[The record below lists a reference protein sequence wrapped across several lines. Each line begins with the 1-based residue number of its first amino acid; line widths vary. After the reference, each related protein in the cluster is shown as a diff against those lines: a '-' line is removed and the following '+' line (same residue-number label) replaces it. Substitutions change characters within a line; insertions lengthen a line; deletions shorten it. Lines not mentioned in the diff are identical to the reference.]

1 MAAKAKATRL
11 MDSEM
16 PTTER
21 PSIPTIP
28 QRRAHHEVIDVDE
41 LDDEQRPS
49 RRPRHPVPSDN
60 SSRDMMSPDVI
71 ILDSDDGSE
80 PGPSTGRRPG
90 VSILTYPSSAYP
102 NSVIPGGRLRSP
114 PPPDQIIHS
123 PPPVPRL
130 ISRPRPLNQPHF
142 LPPDVV
148 RPNAEPLAFE
158 RAVTPHAAR
167 PASHP
172 PPRNAPPPRRPIIN
186 LGGGFTSS
194 NHQLEAELIRRQQAR
209 EGARQRYFEHLRIAR
224 GIHQRH
230 GFLSQTIG
238 RIFPSWLFADPTEEE
253 MMDALAFSELA
264 TADVG
269 LFGEDRAP
277 LRRTTHE
284 YRVAYTH
291 PYPPVSGFAHD
302 FESPSPS
309 VSVIDVDEE
318 PGPSTKA
325 SGSCSPSKKNEN
337 FNTLVCARCL
347 DPLVLGGS
355 NMSDDER
362 SRRRLWGL
370 RCGHM
375 LDGKCIDELMK
386 PRPAPNLELTGTEVV
401 AIEPPSNGLQGQ
413 SSSTQSQDG
422 TQSVLPG
429 EAIPS
434 DGKSPSRFTKA
445 RGKARAIEPPSQSSQ
460 PVEVTSDQ
468 TTFRENNT
476 MRSRLRPRNNTGHVN
491 HISSSSPTSPH
502 TQAQLSQSSSQRS
515 PATGNRSI
523 VANTHHHPK
532 RRAKGKGKQKVMEPV
547 ILERYEWRC
556 PVALCERL
564 HLSLNIESRG
574 WVMDETQGAIP
585 IFA

>member
-1 MAAKAKATRL
+1 
-11 MDSEM
+11 
-16 PTTER
+16 
-21 PSIPTIP
+21 
-28 QRRAHHEVIDVDE
+28 
-41 LDDEQRPS
+41 
-49 RRPRHPVPSDN
+49 
-60 SSRDMMSPDVI
+60 
-71 ILDSDDGSE
+71 
-80 PGPSTGRRPG
+80 
-90 VSILTYPSSAYP
+90 
-102 NSVIPGGRLRSP
+102 
-114 PPPDQIIHS
+114 
-123 PPPVPRL
+123 
-130 ISRPRPLNQPHF
+130 
-142 LPPDVV
+142 
-148 RPNAEPLAFE
+148 
-158 RAVTPHAAR
+158 
-167 PASHP
+167 
-172 PPRNAPPPRRPIIN
+172 
-186 LGGGFTSS
+186 
-194 NHQLEAELIRRQQAR
+194 
-209 EGARQRYFEHLRIAR
+209 
-224 GIHQRH
+224 
-230 GFLSQTIG
+230 
-238 RIFPSWLFADPTEEE
+238 

-264 TADVG
+264 TPDVG
-269 LFGEDRAP
+269 PFGEDRVP

-291 PYPPVSGFAHD
+291 PYPPVAGFTHD

-318 PGPSTKA
+318 PGPSSKA
-325 SGSCSPSKKNEN
+325 SGSSSSSKHNEN

-355 NMSDDER
+355 NMSEDER

-386 PRPAPNLELTGTEVV
+386 PRPVPNLELTGTEVA

-413 SSSTQSQDG
+413 SSSPESQGG
-422 TQSVLPG
+422 TQSLVPG

-434 DGKSPSRFTKA
+434 DGKSLSRLTKA

-460 PVEVTSDQ
+460 AAEVTSEQ
-468 TTFRENNT
+468 TSLAENNSI
-476 MRSRLRPRNNTGHVN
+476 RSRLRPRNNTGHVD
-491 HISSSSPTSPH
+491 HIFLSSPTSSH
-502 TQAQLSQSSSQRS
+502 TRAQRSHSSSQRS

-523 VANTHHHPK
+523 VANPYHNPK
-532 RRAKGKGKQKVMEPV
+532 RRPKGKGKQKAMEPV

>member
-1 MAAKAKATRL
+1 M
-11 MDSEM
+11 
-16 PTTER
+16 
-21 PSIPTIP
+21 
-28 QRRAHHEVIDVDE
+28 
-41 LDDEQRPS
+41 
-49 RRPRHPVPSDN
+49 
-60 SSRDMMSPDVI
+60 
-71 ILDSDDGSE
+71 
-80 PGPSTGRRPG
+80 
-90 VSILTYPSSAYP
+90 
-102 NSVIPGGRLRSP
+102 
-114 PPPDQIIHS
+114 
-123 PPPVPRL
+123 
-130 ISRPRPLNQPHF
+130 

-158 RAVTPHAAR
+158 RAMTPRIAR
-167 PASHP
+167 PTSHP
-172 PPRNAPPPRRPIIN
+172 PPGDAPPPRRPIIN
-186 LGGGFTSS
+186 LGGGFISS
-194 NHQLEAELIRRQQAR
+194 NHQLEAELFRRQQAR
-209 EGARQRYFEHLRIAR
+209 DRARQRYFEHLRIAR

-238 RIFPSWLFADPTEEE
+238 RIFPSWLFGDPTEEE
-253 MMDALAFSELA
+253 MMDALAFSEFA
-264 TADVG
+264 TPDG

-291 PYPPVSGFAHD
+291 PYPPVPGFTHD

-309 VSVIDVDEE
+309 ASVIDVDDE

-325 SGSCSPSKKNEN
+325 SGSSSPSKSNEN

-355 NMSDDER
+355 NMSEDER

-386 PRPAPNLELTGTEVV
+386 PRPAPNLELTGTEV
-401 AIEPPSNGLQGQ
+401 AAMKPPSNGLQGQ
-413 SSSTQSQDG
+413 SSWTKSQNG
-422 TQSVLPG
+422 TQSVVPDETKSL
-429 EAIPS
+429 

-445 RGKARAIEPPSQSSQ
+445 RGKARAIEPPSQSLQ
-460 PVEVTSDQ
+460 PAEVTSDQ
-468 TTFRENNT
+468 TAFIENNSI
-476 MRSRLRPRNNTGHVN
+476 RSRLRPRNNSGHVD
-491 HISSSSPTSPH
+491 HVFPSSPMASH
-502 TQAQLSQSSSQRS
+502 TRAQFSQSSSQRS
-515 PATGNRSI
+515 P
-523 VANTHHHPK
+523 VANSYHNPK
-532 RRAKGKGKQKVMEPV
+532 RRPKGKGKQKVMEPV

>member
-1 MAAKAKATRL
+1 MCL
-11 MDSEM
+11 FL
-16 PTTER
+16 P
-21 PSIPTIP
+21 
-28 QRRAHHEVIDVDE
+28 
-41 LDDEQRPS
+41 
-49 RRPRHPVPSDN
+49 
-60 SSRDMMSPDVI
+60 
-71 ILDSDDGSE
+71 
-80 PGPSTGRRPG
+80 
-90 VSILTYPSSAYP
+90 YPSLACL
-102 NSVIPGGRLRSP
+102 NLVIPGGRLRSP
-114 PPPDQIIHS
+114 PPPVQIINS
-123 PPPVPRL
+123 PPPVPR
-130 ISRPRPLNQPHF
+130 RPRPLNQPRV

-158 RAVTPHAAR
+158 RAMTPHIAR

-172 PPRNAPPPRRPIIN
+172 LPGDVPPPHRPIIN

-194 NHQLEAELIRRQQAR
+194 NRQLEAELFRRQQAR
-209 EGARQRYFEHLRIAR
+209 DRARQRYFEHLRIAR

-264 TADVG
+264 APDVSLFG
-269 LFGEDRAP
+269 FGEDRAP
-277 LRRTTHE
+277 FRRTTHE

-291 PYPPVSGFAHD
+291 PYPPPPGFTHD
-302 FESPSPS
+302 FESPSP

-318 PGPSTKA
+318 PGPSAKA
-325 SGSCSPSKKNEN
+325 SVSSSPSKNNGN

-355 NMSDDER
+355 NMSEEER

-386 PRPAPNLELTGTEVV
+386 PRPAPNLELTGTGVTG
-401 AIEPPSNGLQGQ
+401 IEPPSNGLQDQ
-413 SSSTQSQDG
+413 NPSTQSQDG
-422 TQSVLPG
+422 TQIVVPG

-445 RGKARAIEPPSQSSQ
+445 RGKARAIEAPSQSSQ
-460 PVEVTSDQ
+460 PAEVTSDQ
-468 TTFRENNT
+468 TAFAENNSI
-476 MRSRLRPRNNTGHVN
+476 RSRLRPRNNTGQVD
-491 HISSSSPTSPH
+491 HILSLSPIPSH
-502 TQAQLSQSSSQRS
+502 TRVQLSQSSSRRS

-532 RRAKGKGKQKVMEPV
+532 RRAKGKGKQKAMEPV

-556 PVALCERL
+556 PVAHCERGL

-574 WVMDETQGAIP
+574 WVMDETQGAVS

>member
-1 MAAKAKATRL
+1 MTPHIAR
-11 MDSEM
+11 
-16 PTTER
+16 PT
-21 PSIPTIP
+21 S
-28 QRRAHHEVIDVDE
+28 
-41 LDDEQRPS
+41 
-49 RRPRHPVPSDN
+49 
-60 SSRDMMSPDVI
+60 
-71 ILDSDDGSE
+71 
-80 PGPSTGRRPG
+80 
-90 VSILTYPSSAYP
+90 Y
-102 NSVIPGGRLRSP
+102 P
-114 PPPDQIIHS
+114 PPGD
-123 PPPVPRL
+123 
-130 ISRPRPLNQPHF
+130 
-142 LPPDVV
+142 
-148 RPNAEPLAFE
+148 
-158 RAVTPHAAR
+158 
-167 PASHP
+167 
-172 PPRNAPPPRRPIIN
+172 APPARRPIIN

-194 NHQLEAELIRRQQAR
+194 NRQVEAELIRRQQAR
-209 EGARQRYFEHLRIAR
+209 DRARQRYFEHLRIAR

-238 RIFPSWLFADPTEEE
+238 RIFPSWLFGDPTEEE
-253 MMDALAFSELA
+253 MMDALAFSEFA
-264 TADVG
+264 TPDG

-291 PYPPVSGFAHD
+291 PYPPVPGFAHD

-318 PGPSTKA
+318 PGSSTKA
-325 SGSCSPSKKNEN
+325 SGSSSSSKDKEN

-355 NMSDDER
+355 NMSEDER

-375 LDGKCIDELMK
+375 LDAKCIDELMK
-386 PRPAPNLELTGTEVV
+386 PRPAPTLELTGTEVA

-413 SSSTQSQDG
+413 SSWTQSQDG
-422 TQSVLPG
+422 MQSTVPG
-429 EAIPS
+429 ESKPS
-434 DGKSPSRFTKA
+434 DGKSPSRKA

-460 PVEVTSDQ
+460 PAEVASDQ
-468 TTFRENNT
+468 TAFIENNSI
-476 MRSRLRPRNNTGHVN
+476 RSRLRSRNNTGHVD
-491 HISSSSPTSPH
+491 HIFLSSPTSSH
-502 TQAQLSQSSSQRS
+502 TRAQLSQSSSQRS
-515 PATGNRSI
+515 PATGDRSI
-523 VANTHHHPK
+523 AANPYQNRK
-532 RRAKGKGKQKVMEPV
+532 RRPKGKGKQKVMEPL

>member
-1 MAAKAKATRL
+1 VCL
-11 MDSEM
+11 FL
-16 PTTER
+16 P
-21 PSIPTIP
+21 
-28 QRRAHHEVIDVDE
+28 
-41 LDDEQRPS
+41 
-49 RRPRHPVPSDN
+49 
-60 SSRDMMSPDVI
+60 
-71 ILDSDDGSE
+71 
-80 PGPSTGRRPG
+80 
-90 VSILTYPSSAYP
+90 YPSLACL

-114 PPPDQIIHS
+114 PPPVQIIHS
-123 PPPVPRL
+123 PPPVPR
-130 ISRPRPLNQPHF
+130 RPRPLNLSRV

-158 RAVTPHAAR
+158 RAMTPLITR

-172 PPRNAPPPRRPIIN
+172 PPGDAPPPRRPIIN

-194 NHQLEAELIRRQQAR
+194 NHQLEAELFRRQQAR
-209 EGARQRYFEHLRIAR
+209 DRARQRYFEHLRIAR

-264 TADVG
+264 APDFG
-269 LFGEDRAP
+269 LFGFGEDQAP
-277 LRRTTHE
+277 FRRTTHE
-284 YRVAYTH
+284 YRVAHTH
-291 PYPPVSGFAHD
+291 PYPPAPGFAHD

-309 VSVIDVDEE
+309 VNVIDVDEE
-318 PGPSTKA
+318 PSPSTKA
-325 SGSCSPSKKNEN
+325 SGSSSPSKNNEN

-355 NMSDDER
+355 NMSEDER

-386 PRPAPNLELTGTEVV
+386 PRPAPDLELTGTEVV
-401 AIEPPSNGLQGQ
+401 APSSGSQGQ
-413 SSSTQSQDG
+413 STSTQSQDG
-422 TQSVLPG
+422 TQSVVPG

-434 DGKSPSRFTKA
+434 NGMSASRFTKA

-460 PVEVTSDQ
+460 PAEVTSNQ
-468 TTFRENNT
+468 TVFTENNSI
-476 MRSRLRPRNNTGHVN
+476 RSRLRSRNNTGHVG
-491 HISSSSPTSPH
+491 HIFSLCPTSSH
-502 TQAQLSQSSSQRS
+502 TWAQVSQSSSQRT
-515 PATGNRSI
+515 PVTTGNRSN
-523 VANTHHHPK
+523 VVNTHHHPK
-532 RRAKGKGKQKVMEPV
+532 KRAKGKGKQKAMEPV

-556 PVALCERL
+556 PVAHCERL
-564 HLSLNIESRG
+564 HVSVNIESRG
-574 WVMDETQGAIP
+574 WVMDETQGAIS